1 MENNVNNKDK
11 IANGLRSSIA
21 FVRGDTVGARVST
34 YMIPNPPAVAAFLR
48 DLTELSRKHKI
59 AMSGEP
65 ILFEMEPVD
74 MSLEYRADDDSV
86 VSFG

>member
-1 MENNVNNKDK
+1 MTDKDK

-21 FVRGDTVGARVST
+21 FAKGDTSGARVST
-34 YMIPNPPAVAAFLR
+34 YMIPTPGPAAAFLR

-59 AMSGEP
+59 ALSGEP
-65 ILFEMEPVD
+65 ILFEMEPED
-74 MSLEYRADDDSV
+74 MATEYRCDDDSI